1 MNDAQKLEY
10 FNELKAG
17 GLSDYESRAT
27 VYGNEWD
34 TPEEVAER
42 EAHLAELQKECDGC
56 E

>member
-1 MNDAQKLEY
+1 MSDAQKLEH

-34 TPEEVAER
+34 TPEEAADR
-42 EAHLAELQKECDGC
+42 EAHLAKLQEETDAL
-56 E
+56 